1 MILSVLLASRSNAQ
15 EPADLEITAL
25 NLGFNG
31 VHKLGCWTQAAVTL
45 RGGDDA
51 FTGVIEIT
59 ARDPEGVPT
68 VVISP
73 PDRAAAI
80 VPGQATTARLFV
92 RPGQEGSAVQVR
104 VLDDRGRAR
113 AKRNFYPGPEAGD
126 DIILGGLPATNR
138 VIASFGSSRG
148 IGDILRGES
157 TENDQLATD
166 TAKVIDAAD
175 LPLEW
180 FGYESIDTV
189 VLNSSQPELYR
200 PLEASSQRIDALVR
214 WVELGGRVVIFC
226 GANAPELIGPDG
238 PLAPLVPGKFDT
250 LAPLRESQPIES
262 FVNSE
267 ATLTIGREAQL
278 QVPKLTEVQGQIL
291 AFAGQ
296 NPTDLPLV
304 IRARRGLGEVTFVGL
319 EPDVAPLADWP
330 GRVNLLRLA
339 LQWGPTDGASSPYGQ
354 EEDLIDRLRRALDGS
369 FVGVKTAPFALVAL
383 LVLLYIL
390 LIGPGDYFFVKRVL
404 KRMELTWITF
414 PLIVAAVSAAAYWAA
429 HYMKGDQLRV
439 NQVEIVDVD
448 LSTGEARGTVW
459 THFFS
464 PRVERYN
471 LSLAP
476 HFGGEPVSAP
486 RSLVAWLG
494 ATDAG
499 LDGMRGRT
507 QTGLFERGYA
517 FSPPLDALLD
527 LPVQEWSTKTLVGRW
542 SAELIEPIDAKLE
555 GLDDDQ
561 LAGHLTNRTGVKLQD
576 CLLMHGNLAYRL
588 PDLADGAV
596 ATIDESLQPSS
607 VKTALTIAEA
617 GLDSGGS
624 PVEVASNRLDAN
636 TTDVNRLAVTM
647 MFHEAV
653 GGAEFAQSPNRYQA
667 FTDLSRLLQGDQA
680 ILFARA
686 EVAGSQWTDGETSLE
701 GDQDRRWV
709 YYRFVIPLE
718 SGQSAV
724 DRGQ

>member
-1 MILSVLLASRSNAQ
+1 
-15 EPADLEITAL
+15 E
-25 NLGFNG
+25 
-31 VHKLGCWTQAAVTL
+31 
-45 RGGDDA
+45 
-51 FTGVIEIT
+51 
-59 ARDPEGVPT
+59 
-68 VVISP
+68 
-73 PDRAAAI
+73 
-80 VPGQATTARLFV
+80 
-92 RPGQEGSAVQVR
+92 
-104 VLDDRGRAR
+104 
-113 AKRNFYPGPEAGD
+113 
-126 DIILGGLPATNR
+126 
-138 VIASFGSSRG
+138 
-148 IGDILRGES
+148 
-157 TENDQLATD
+157 QLATR
-166 TAKVIDAAD
+166 AVKVVDAAD

-180 FGYESIDTV
+180 FGYESIDTL

-200 PLEASSQRIDALVR
+200 PLTASPQRIDALVR

-238 PLAPLVPGKFDT
+238 PLAPLIPGKFDT
-250 LAPLRESQPIES
+250 LAPLRETQPIES
-262 FVNSE
+262 FVPSE
-267 ATLTIGREAQL
+267 AALTINRETQL
-278 QVPKLTEVQGQIL
+278 QVPQLTDVQGQIL

-304 IRARRGLGEVTFVGL
+304 IRARRGLGEVTFIGL
-319 EPDVAPLADWP
+319 EPDAAPLADWQ

-339 LQWGPTDGASSPYGQ
+339 LQWPTTAAADGASGNYGQ

-414 PLIVAAVSAAAYWAA
+414 PLIVAAVSTAAYWAA

-448 LSTGEARGTVW
+448 LSTGRARGTVW

-471 LSLAP
+471 LTLAP
-476 HFGGEPVSAP
+476 QFGDEPVSNHQ
-486 RSLVAWLG
+486 SLVAWLG
-494 ATDAG
+494 ATGAG

-507 QTGLFERGYA
+507 QTGLFERGYD

-561 LAGHLTNRTGVKLQD
+561 LAGHLTNRTGVELQD

-588 PDLADGAV
+588 PNLADGAV
-596 ATIDESLQPSS
+596 ATIDESLQPST
-607 VKTALTIAEA
+607 VKTALTNAEA
-617 GLDSGGS
+617 GFDIGGS
-624 PVEVASNRLDAN
+624 PAEVASNRLDSN
-636 TTDVNRLAVTM
+636 TTDVNRLAIAM

-680 ILFARA
+680 ILLARV
-686 EVAGSQWTDGETSLE
+686 EVPGSQWTDGESSLASN
-701 GDQDRRWV
+701 QDRRWV
-709 YYRFVIPLE
+709 YYRFVIPLQE
-718 SGQSAV
+718 AE
-724 DRGQ
+724 